1 MKKLLITYFT
11 ESGSTQEIAEIIAQ
25 NLPYESMDVL
35 SVSEVQH
42 LNYDAVVIGTPNW
55 YGKPTPKVVDFIKK
69 YEKELSALPVAFFFS
84 CMDCYQTKK
93 IEQPEVYCDSYF
105 KDQIIDTQKLSSWEK
120 SHAVDTYFS
129 NLQKV
134 SNQLNIQSIAFFKGR
149 LDFKKISFFNALV
162 MRFICLI
169 NKKIK
174 PGNYYKKQDVVEWSK
189 KMEVIFLGKDF
200 KK

>member
-1 MKKLLITYFT
+1 MENLLIAYFT
-11 ESGSTQEIAEIIAQ
+11 ESNSTKEIAAIIAQ
-25 NLPYESMDVL
+25 STDIKAVTLKQ
-35 SVSEVQH
+35 VSQIQH
-42 LNYDAVVIGTPNW
+42 LNYDAIIIGTPNW

-69 YEKELSALPVAFFFS
+69 HEKELSALPVAFFFS

-93 IEQPEVYCDSYF
+93 IKQPEVYCDSYF
-105 KDQIIDTQKLSSWEK
+105 KDQIINTEKLSSWEK
-120 SHAVDTYFS
+120 SHAVDTYLS

-174 PGNYYKKQDVVEWSK
+174 PGDYYKKQDVVEWSNTLK
-189 KMEVIFLGKDF
+189 KVFVRH
-200 KK
+200 